1 MQLDWWLDATA
12 GNNRIEVD
20 LSWDG
25 GTSWTAVQIDGT
37 EPTSETTVTLG
48 GSADTWGRAWTIAEL
63 SDANFRVRVTTTCA
77 GNASNCD
84 PRDYFLDWIPVKVYY
99 NP

>member
-1 MQLDWWLDATA
+1 MRLDWWLDAVN
-12 GNNRIEVD
+12 GNNKILVD

-25 GTSWTAVQIDGT
+25 GTSWTTAQTDSQ
-37 EPTSETTVTLG
+37 EPLSETTVILG
-48 GSADTWGRAWTIAEL
+48 APADTWGRAWTIAEL
-63 SDANFRVRVTTTCA
+63 SDANFRVRVSTTCA
-77 GNASNCD
+77 GSAGNCN